1 MKSCPA
7 NEWGWNRLI
16 KTGTSGNQNTALQST
31 PRPKVES
38 FRKISSSCCNLG
50 RIILIIR
57 RKYNF
62 STKVESNLI
71 CFASRW
77 IYNLSIIKGELW
89 PSAIIYVIHP
99 LWIKEWRN
107 FEGQLSSLIWGN
119 NFAWG
124 GWCEREGTLL
134 INRAA
139 AFVPQLALLPKG
151 VSQKARIRNSKLG
164 QNYSSSP
171 HGEGAGGSGS
181 KFDQNLSLRF
191 LSKLKAAGCLKFE
204 VLKLGDEI
212 LLQKTA
218 FSLVKSWLA
227 LGSPGCLVGCSFGW
241 L

>member
-1 MKSCPA
+1 MTLFLSGCIHISNICEISSSWFPSLLSYLWHSSQIVKPCSSVKSCPA

-38 FRKISSSCCNLG
+38 FRKISSSCCNLD

-124 GWCEREGTLL
+124 GWCEREWTLL

-139 AFVPQLALLPKG
+139 AFVPQLALLPQG

-171 HGEGAGGSGS
+171 PRKGRWR
-181 KFDQNLSLRF
+181 L
-191 LSKLKAAGCLKFE
+191 
-204 VLKLGDEI
+204 
-212 LLQKTA
+212 
-218 FSLVKSWLA
+218 
-227 LGSPGCLVGCSFGW
+227 
-241 L
+241 